1 MEFLTPFYANPDKG
15 KKLWEVCLKGK
26 KKEGN
31 KSIANPY
38 QIIIAREILN
48 WFNNSKMVG
57 FFHLNSIKAEEN
69 FNFQVNLKK
78 HNMYAKVYGRRLME
92 LAVKDT
98 VYEPVLTLFS
108 SPVLL
113 VFSPDTHVNALVKTA
128 KKTPEVILMAG
139 ILEGKLLNRTKF
151 LEYGNM
157 DLTSAQVGLVSVL
170 QSAGG
175 NNLNR
180 QLTHHQSTLVTR
192 LEQIST
198 SKSTC
203 DNND

>member
-1 MEFLTPFYANPDKG
+1 
-15 KKLWEVCLKGK
+15 
-26 KKEGN
+26 
-31 KSIANPY
+31 
-38 QIIIAREILN
+38 
-48 WFNNSKMVG
+48 
-57 FFHLNSIKAEEN
+57 
-69 FNFQVNLKK
+69 
-78 HNMYAKVYGRRLME
+78 
-92 LAVKDT
+92 
-98 VYEPVLTLFS
+98 
-108 SPVLL
+108 
-113 VFSPDTHVNALVKTA
+113 
-128 KKTPEVILMAG
+128 
-139 ILEGKLLNRTKF
+139 
-151 LEYGNM
+151 M